1 MKKIAFFDTKPYDR
15 EFFTPYSDEFSFS
28 FFEEKLN
35 EHTVEKASGHHAVC
49 VFVNDTVNK
58 AVIDSLCDMGVEVVA
73 LRCAGYNNVDF
84 SAAYNRIHIVR
95 VPAYSPYAVAEHALA
110 LIMTLNRKTH
120 RAYRQT
126 REGNFSIT
134 GLMGFDMHG
143 KTAGIIGTGAIGKKM
158 ISILQGFGMDIC
170 AYDPFPDTQYAQEA
184 GIAYVSLFDLYE
196 QSDIISLHCP
206 LVEDTYHMIN
216 EEALSRMKHGVYIVN
231 TSRGGLVDSEALI
244 RHLKNGKIGAAALD
258 VYEEESEY
266 FFEDLSQEVISDDV
280 LARLMFFPNV
290 LITSH
295 QAFFTREA
303 LTNIAKTTVGNLQ
316 DFFSG
321 GWLKNEICYRCDK
334 ECRKKQKKRCF

>member
-1 MKKIAFFDTKPYDR
+1 MKKVAFFDTKPYDR
-15 EFFTPYSDEFSFS
+15 EFFTSYSDNFSFS
-28 FFEEKLN
+28 FFEEKLT
-35 EHTVEKASGHHAVC
+35 EQTVEKARGHHAVC
-49 VFVNDTVNK
+49 VFVNDTINK
-58 AVIDSLCDMGVEVVA
+58 AVIDSLCDLGVEVVA

-84 SAAYNRIHIVR
+84 SAAYKRIHIVR

-143 KTAGIIGTGAIGKKM
+143 KTAGIIGTGAIGKKL

-170 AYDPFPDTQYAQEA
+170 AYDPFPDTKYAEDT
-184 GIAYVSLFDLYE
+184 GITYSSLFELYAK
-196 QSDIISLHCP
+196 SDVISLHCP

-266 FFEDLSQEVISDDV
+266 FFQDLSQEVISDDV